1 MLNDIFL
8 QMQKENIKELIF
20 EKSGRAAF
28 RERITAYK
36 NKSILYERFCYG
48 EAAGLVFSLSA
59 KNASEDGSV
68 LWDYD
73 ACQNSKKHEA
83 PVKITNASIDALY
96 FDDKQVAW
104 NCIKK
109 KKGFLFF

>member
-1 MLNDIFL
+1 MLTQIHK
-8 QMQKENIKELIF
+8 QMQSENIKELVF
-20 EKSGRAAF
+20 ENSKRGSF
-28 RERITAYK
+28 RERITLYK

-48 EAAGLVFSLSA
+48 EAAGLVFSLNA
-59 KNASEDGSV
+59 KEIKEDGTM
-68 LWDYD
+68 LWDFD

-83 PVKITNASIDALY
+83 PVKITSANSDALF